1 MRVVTMGGYLPG
13 SPFADPIHAGAVSR
27 YSRLARTPICVFGD
41 TEEARRKAAK
51 CITYFRLTSIMWVS
65 EMSSSSEAGMTQ
77 IAPLNDDQVLDRIRN
92 HQLIESVDHMSPA
105 YLEGIKRILTVS
117 ADTELISAPAYYN
130 PAQDAPSLNPFG
142 SALAII
148 QDELGHAHIAYR
160 LMRDL
165 GVDIDQLIYE
175 RDPVKFKYPYA
186 FDVPLETWVELVM
199 ANAFYDR
206 AGFVLLGDIFQ
217 STTFGPWKR
226 ALVKVDKEETFHLR
240 HGENWMR
247 KLSRNPESRREIQ
260 RAIDWMFLLTV
271 EWFGLPDDLK
281 QHGEQLGF
289 GFKDKSNDE
298 LRQTWMSTAVPLC
311 QSLEYTVPAH
321 YDEGLEK
328 FVLDVPFPLQFDAQ
342 EKHWLIEQ
350 GKVSWDAVMVRWRA
364 RGPMNEQYVD
374 TIQRGHRE
382 MTALMGRA

>member
-1 MRVVTMGGYLPG
+1 
-13 SPFADPIHAGAVSR
+13 
-27 YSRLARTPICVFGD
+27 
-41 TEEARRKAAK
+41 
-51 CITYFRLTSIMWVS
+51 
-65 EMSSSSEAGMTQ
+65 MSSSSEAGMTQ
-77 IAPLNDDQVLDRIRN
+77 TATLNDDQVLDRIRN

-130 PAQDAPSLNPFG
+130 PAKNAPSLNPFG

-311 QSLEYTVPAH
+311 ESLEYTVPAH
-321 YDEGLEK
+321 YDESLEK

-350 GKVSWDAVMVRWRA
+350 GKVSWDAVRVRWRA